1 MKTATPSPSDITGL
15 VLAGGRG
22 SRMQGADKGLVE
34 WRGEALAARALR
46 RLRPQVG
53 QIAINANRHHPI
65 YAGWQVPVWPDA
77 DESFAGPLA
86 GMLAGLTH
94 CGTDWLATVPCDS
107 PLFPDDLVARLAA
120 SARDASA
127 SLAMATAAGQAQPV
141 FLLLHKS
148 LRGALA
154 QALAE
159 GEHRVRRWAASQ
171 GAAMADFE
179 DASAFANANT
189 AQELAALPWRP

>member
-1 MKTATPSPSDITGL
+1 
-15 VLAGGRG
+15 
-22 SRMQGADKGLVE
+22 MQGADKGLVE